1 MKILINILLIIFAII
16 LQIAFLPLVSIHGA
30 YPNILL
36 IVILSL
42 LFIGRINES
51 LWWVGIGGLVMELF
65 STSHFGVYIISFI
78 VIFLLFY
85 YFINRIFSDPSL
97 VSAAFLF
104 FVASL
109 MLNIVFVIM
118 THYYFVYIAEAIYT
132 AIVGC
137 IIYSLIK
144 YYYRPIDEV
153 KI

>member
-42 LFIGRINES
+42 LFIGRVNES
-51 LWWVGIGGLVMELF
+51 LWWVGIGGLLIELF
-65 STSHFGVYIISFI
+65 STLHFGVYIISFI
-78 VIFLLFY
+78 IIFLLFY
-85 YFINRIFSDPSL
+85 YFINHIFSDPSL

-109 MLNIVFVIM
+109 MLNIVFVII
-118 THYYFVYIAEAIYT
+118 THYYFTYLVEAIYT
-132 AIVGC
+132 AVVGC
-137 IIYSLIK
+137 MIYILIK
-144 YYYRPIDEV
+144 YYYRPVDEV